1 MNCPNCSSP
10 LRPNQKFCER
20 CGAKI
25 EQPVTN
31 FDNPQQ
37 PSAAPTQV
45 YQPEPEDPGARTRV
59 YVPQT
64 EYADKDNP
72 LNNQPNFDVQE
83 PEQPEYAPQ
92 QYRQAPRPGEY
103 PPQPSEYP
111 PQPVGYAPQQRQNPY
126 PQPADNGGKPPKK
139 SKTPLIIVIIV
150 LAVLLVGGGIVTA
163 ILLLNPNNKD
173 DGGDSASGSASSQS
187 SQAESSKAPDTSSRA
202 ESSVASSSSPQ
213 SSKESSSWSFDSS
226 SQAQSSFSWNESGT
240 YSSSNQESS
249 FSSVPSSNSTALYG
263 KSGALLADDPAI
275 NVDDST
281 SEVLMTRALESQN
294 IDQAIATMNSQLNG
308 KATVDMYMKG
318 NTLVLEVNANSSMTD
333 AEKAAFEPSMANSA
347 TTFGTT
353 LKTFKDNYGIN
364 LAVVIALVEDNGN
377 VYYSKVVKA

>member
-1 MNCPNCSSP
+1 MNCPNCNSP

-163 ILLLNPNNKD
+163 ILLLNPNNKKD
-173 DGGDSASGSASSQS
+173 DTHFQNKLLETTHMKPPLTQQRLFFLYKRNPIIKSSCRFI
-187 SQAESSKAPDTSSRA
+187 K
-202 ESSVASSSSPQ
+202 
-213 SSKESSSWSFDSS
+213 KL
-226 SQAQSSFSWNESGT
+226 QAQRLTFT
-240 YSSSNQESS
+240 MV
-249 FSSVPSSNSTALYG
+249 F
-263 KSGALLADDPAI
+263 
-275 NVDDST
+275 
-281 SEVLMTRALESQN
+281 QN
-294 IDQAIATMNSQLNG
+294 FLQRMSR
-308 KATVDMYMKG
+308 
-318 NTLVLEVNANSSMTD
+318 
-333 AEKAAFEPSMANSA
+333 
-347 TTFGTT
+347 
-353 LKTFKDNYGIN
+353 
-364 LAVVIALVEDNGN
+364 
-377 VYYSKVVKA
+377 